1 MHMAAISENG
11 QGGDGADQE
20 LVIRKQ
26 STAAKRVKTKARVNK
41 KIARQSA
48 KATKRTGWATPPLN
62 FPKNPLEE
70 AIRLAQAIEEK
81 YAGKPVLSNQIA
93 KPLGCSGAEDPR
105 LKAIVR
111 SANLYGLVSGTGI
124 GEPMKLEQIGA
135 DIVAPKTSEQR
146 RKALM
151 SAFRNVELF
160 DKVFKYYEGKRIPED
175 EYFSNTLVREFSV
188 PREYV
193 DLFIKVFVENT
204 RYLKAFSPDGEGKDV
219 LLRVAAAHEPP
230 PRDAIRPQVQP
241 PPEAEGRVS
250 LDTCFILMPFGEWY
264 DRYYREVYIP
274 ATKEADFEPQRA
286 DGLFSTGTVIEQ
298 IWEQISKSKVLL
310 ADLTGKNANVFYEL
324 GLAHAICKPV
334 ILIAGNLEDVPFD
347 LRHLRV
353 IVYDIRDAHWGE
365 KLRKSITA
373 YLRSARK
380 EPEKSIPQ
388 PFRAMRQAEES
399 DQQVDEVPI
408 PIATPP
414 M

>member
-1 MHMAAISENG
+1 MSKFSKNPEGGNG
-11 QGGDGADQE
+11 SAGPVTLGKTPQRHPAPN
-20 LVIRKQ
+20 K
-26 STAAKRVKTKARVNK
+26 TAKSKTEAM
-41 KIARQSA
+41 SA
-48 KATKRTGWATPPLN
+48 KRTGWATPPLE
-62 FPKNPLEE
+62 FPKSTLEE
-70 AIRLAQAIEEK
+70 AIRVAQAIEEK
-81 YAGKPVLSNQIA
+81 YAGKPVLSSQIA
-93 KPLGCSGAEDPR
+93 KPLGCSGPEDRR
-105 LKAIVR
+105 LKALVR

-124 GEPMKLEQIGA
+124 GAPINLEQIGA

-151 SAFRNVELF
+151 TAFRNVELF
-160 DKVFKYYEGKRIPED
+160 AKVFEHYKGKRIPED

-193 DLFIKVFVENT
+193 ELFIKVFVENT
-204 RYLKAFSPDGEGKDV
+204 RYLKAFSPDGEGRDV
-219 LLRVAAAHEPP
+219 ILQVAAAHEPP
-230 PRDAIRPQVQP
+230 PRHAIDTRPLVETP
-241 PPEAEGRVS
+241 AEGEGRVS

-298 IWEQISKSKVLL
+298 IWEQISKAKVLL
-310 ADLTGKNANVFYEL
+310 ADLTDKNANVFYEL
-324 GLAHAICKPV
+324 GLAHAVCKPV
-334 ILIAGNLEDVPFD
+334 ILIAGNLDDVPFD

-388 PFRAMRQAEES
+388 PFRAMRQADETEQQS
-399 DQQVDEVPI
+399 DDAPI
-408 PIATPP
+408 PVSSL
-414 M
+414 